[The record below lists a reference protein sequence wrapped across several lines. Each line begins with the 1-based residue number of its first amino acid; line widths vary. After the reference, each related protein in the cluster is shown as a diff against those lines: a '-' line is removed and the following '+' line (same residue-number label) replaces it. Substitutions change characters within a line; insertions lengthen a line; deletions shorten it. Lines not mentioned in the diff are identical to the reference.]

1 MAPARFMAAAICVD
15 SVRARAPTPES
26 GARGRA
32 AIRCVQRTEQ
42 YLRVRPSQYATRAM
56 ARGQLLYKL
65 FNFWWTCA
73 EKHYYRTG
81 QSSRT
86 QHTRD
91 ASVSAVG
98 CRGPCGEKSR
108 ACSRCWAARAA
119 IGDIRQGYRQ
129 PMPVRRPAAACGSLW
144 RWARMGAPPRRARR
158 GASVSCCDVAGIP
171 GPRSRFA
178 VNAAVRSG
186 VRTGQ
191 LCQSLGYTPGPG
203 QGSDRRVSATPRGH
217 RPSRRPRVHF
227 CPALWRSR
235 RSRRAPQ
242 ICAVQQ
248 PARDPDSGIARRD
261 HVDRVAR
268 TAGDRAQARA
278 TRGHHI
284 RRLAPRRRF
293 RCPTI
298 GREGHR
304 RR

>member
-1 MAPARFMAAAICVD
+1 MP
-15 SVRARAPTPES
+15 
-26 GARGRA
+26 
-32 AIRCVQRTEQ
+32 
-42 YLRVRPSQYATRAM
+42 
-56 ARGQLLYKL
+56 
-65 FNFWWTCA
+65 W
-73 EKHYYRTG
+73 
-81 QSSRT
+81 
-86 QHTRD
+86 
-91 ASVSAVG
+91 
-98 CRGPCGEKSR
+98 
-108 ACSRCWAARAA
+108 
-119 IGDIRQGYRQ
+119 
-129 PMPVRRPAAACGSLW
+129 PVRREIARVLAVLGGQGGDWRYSSGLPAADAGPPAGRRVRIRLW
-144 RWARMGAPPRRARR
+144 RCWARMGAPPRRARR

-217 RPSRRPRVHF
+217 RPSRRSRVHF